1 MIYQE
6 RVFDACF
13 CSLLHYFPRIHRP
26 DEKRKKKTC
35 TKVSIISFVFRRTT
49 YGKRIYF
56 QCVTHFVYFLV
67 WKLKLISFRFRFSGT
82 ETAYPKNDLSQYT

>member
-26 DEKRKKKTC
+26 DEKRKKKHARRC
-35 TKVSIISFVFRRTT
+35 QLSHLFSGEQHMVNVSIS
-49 YGKRIYF
+49 
-56 QCVTHFVYFLV
+56 
-67 WKLKLISFRFRFSGT
+67 S
-82 ETAYPKNDLSQYT
+82 A